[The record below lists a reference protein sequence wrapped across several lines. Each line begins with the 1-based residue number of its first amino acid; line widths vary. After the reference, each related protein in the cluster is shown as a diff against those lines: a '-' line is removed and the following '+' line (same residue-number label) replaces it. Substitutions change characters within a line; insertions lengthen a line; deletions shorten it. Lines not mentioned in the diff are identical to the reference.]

1 MSSPSETALKIAR
14 LAADI
19 LAAVVPASVGAQLLT
34 DAQARRANDIANGA
48 EDFKFGPGSEK

>member
-1 MSSPSETALKIAR
+1 MSPAETALEVAR

-34 DAQARRANDIANGA
+34 DAQVRRANTIADGA
-48 EDFKFGPGSEK
+48 EVAKFGPEREP